1 MLVSA
6 ALVFYGVVDICCT
19 SLYISPTARSRDRNT
34 RPACV
39 GLARR
44 DPASRL
50 GMALDTDDQAWRR
63 Q

>member
-1 MLVSA
+1 MPVSA

-19 SLYISPTARSRDRNT
+19 SLYLSPTDRSRDRNT

-50 GMALDTDDQAWRR
+50 GMALDTG
-63 Q
+63 